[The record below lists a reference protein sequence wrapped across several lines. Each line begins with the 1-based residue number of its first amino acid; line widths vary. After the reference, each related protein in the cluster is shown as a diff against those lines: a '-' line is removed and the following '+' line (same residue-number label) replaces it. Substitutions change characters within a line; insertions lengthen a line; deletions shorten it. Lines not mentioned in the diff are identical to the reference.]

1 MPPVGYR
8 SAAKMVP
15 VLAAHFLALNAGA
28 GKERGARPYGSGLAL
43 GRPQNPKNVH
53 VTGRGGAGD
62 ERGSTGNLRSLFRS
76 IDAPPPGCIQLELP
90 PFNRTQIGLREYMR

>member
-28 GKERGARPYGSGLAL
+28 GKERGARPYGSGEGLAL

-53 VTGRGGAGD
+53 VTGRG
-62 ERGSTGNLRSLFRS
+62 ERGTKEGAQV
-76 IDAPPPGCIQLELP
+76 ICAPSFVL
-90 PFNRTQIGLREYMR
+90 